1 MFEGASAALVTPFR
15 DGNVD
20 LEAVRRICRHLL
32 DGGLDG
38 IVPVGC
44 TGEAATLTLDERRQV
59 LETVLDEVRGRA
71 FVLAGTG
78 SNATAVTIETT
89 RMAAEVGVDGAMLI
103 TPYYNK
109 PTPDGLFA
117 HYAAVADA
125 VELPL
130 VLYNVPGRT
139 GLRMSPETVARL
151 ATIDRVVAIKEACG
165 SVDQV
170 SEVLECCDLTV
181 LSGDDSLTLPMM
193 AVGAR
198 GVISVVANPYP
209 VEVKAMVDA
218 IATSDLATARTL
230 HHRLYPLIRAMFVE
244 TNPGPVKFAMSRL
257 GLCANELRL
266 PLVPI
271 SAAAERVVT
280 ETCVAFEGSVTSVT

>member
-15 DGNVD
+15 DGEVD
-20 LEAVRRICRHLL
+20 LDAVRRICRHLV

-44 TGEAATLTLDERRQV
+44 TGEAATLTLEERRRV
-59 LETVLDEVRGRA
+59 LETVLDEVAGRA

-78 SNATAVTIETT
+78 SNSTAVTLETT

-109 PTPDGLFA
+109 PMPDGLYA
-117 HYAAVADA
+117 HYAAVAEA
-125 VELPL
+125 VDLPL

-151 ATIDRVVAIKEACG
+151 ATIDGVVAIKEACG

-170 SEVLECCDLTV
+170 SEILECCDLTV

-193 AVGAR
+193 AVGAS

-218 IATSDLATARTL
+218 ALASDLATARVL
-230 HHRLYPLIRAMFVE
+230 HHRLYPLIRAMFTE

-257 GLCANELRL
+257 GLCANALRL

-271 SAAAERVVT
+271 SAAAETVVT
-280 ETCVAFEGSVTSVT
+280 GACVAFEGSVTSVS